1 MEDTVK
7 AKTRNHYSDCFNL
20 SYSQIVSNLESE
32 GEQWLLGAGHAQF
45 LEPGAGQKSITLW
58 KISAIYLSDIW
69 FFHLQGINILN

>member
-7 AKTRNHYSDCFNL
+7 AETRNHYSDCFNL

-45 LEPGAGQKSITLW
+45 LEPGAGQKSITL
-58 KISAIYLSDIW
+58 
-69 FFHLQGINILN
+69 